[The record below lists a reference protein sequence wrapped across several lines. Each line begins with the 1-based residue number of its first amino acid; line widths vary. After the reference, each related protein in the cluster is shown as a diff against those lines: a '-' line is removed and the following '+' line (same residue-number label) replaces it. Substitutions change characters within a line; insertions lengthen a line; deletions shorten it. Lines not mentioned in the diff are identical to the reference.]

1 MLRAHQLQA
10 SADAAGG
17 DTEEENTWRNDIL
30 KTSQDRADRRLK
42 MRVIKNNVL

>member
-17 DTEEENTWRNDIL
+17 DTEEEKIWRNDIL
-30 KTSQDRADRRLK
+30 KTPRDRADRYLELRI
-42 MRVIKNNVL
+42 IKNIVL